1 MDRSQVSRTPLR
13 TRLQQGLIVLL
24 TVLALAACAT
34 TPVPYQSLPP
44 ILTQEQLERPYAK
57 VGMLQ
62 VSRDRFGSVE
72 DLSPDDYDW
81 AYRSLREEAQKIGA
95 DAVILPEVRVNVTSY
110 LLFPSSEIIATAV
123 AVKFR

>member
-1 MDRSQVSRTPLR
+1 MRQH
-13 TRLQQGLIVLL
+13 
-24 TVLALAACAT
+24 
-34 TPVPYQSLPP
+34 
-44 ILTQEQLERPYAK
+44 
-57 VGMLQ
+57 
-62 VSRDRFGSVE
+62 DRFGSVE